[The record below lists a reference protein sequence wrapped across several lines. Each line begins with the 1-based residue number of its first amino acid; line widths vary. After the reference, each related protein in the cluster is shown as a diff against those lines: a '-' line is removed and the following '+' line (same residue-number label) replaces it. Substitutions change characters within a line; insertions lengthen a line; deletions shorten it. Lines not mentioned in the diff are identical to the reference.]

1 MTPFQSVSGG
11 GTHEREKPAVV
22 TPLTATST
30 GALAGAVEKIE
41 KVQDYIIILVNLSLP
56 SSGIS
61 TVMGG
66 VNGPIAT
73 VSVAMERLYE

>member
-30 GALAGAVEKIE
+30 GALAGAVEKI
-41 KVQDYIIILVNLSLP
+41 KKGQDYIILVNVSLP